1 MQIRQNIPLSDLSSY
16 KIGGQAKF
24 FAKVEDLDGLTDVL
38 KQWNKISE
46 ELLQKEKKILILG
59 GGTNILFED
68 KGFDGLVI
76 LNSIKGITT
85 NNSQSAT
92 NNLKTV
98 SSQKSEISSQKL
110 EVTVGSGVLME
121 DLLNF
126 CVQNSLSGLEWA
138 GGLPGTLGGAIRG
151 NAGAFRGEIK
161 DVIYDV
167 TSLNLCSDVLIHHY
181 NSTSVKKRKNS
192 DCRFGYRTSIF
203 KDVRKDEIILEA
215 VLKLKKGQRVD
226 IEKKINE
233 KINYRRQK
241 HPVEYPNLGS
251 TFKNIPAEELPAS
264 VREEFKDKIKDDPFP
279 ILPSVKLIAGAG
291 MTNVR
296 VGNIEVSGKHPNY
309 LVNIGNG
316 KSEDVLALIYKIKS
330 AVRQKYRVE
339 LEEEITIV
347 KC

>member
-1 MQIRQNIPLSDLSSY
+1 
-16 KIGGQAKF
+16 
-24 FAKVEDLDGLTDVL
+24 
-38 KQWNKISE
+38 
-46 ELLQKEKKILILG
+46 
-59 GGTNILFED
+59 
-68 KGFDGLVI
+68 
-76 LNSIKGITT
+76 
-85 NNSQSAT
+85 
-92 NNLKTV
+92 
-98 SSQKSEISSQKL
+98 
-110 EVTVGSGVLME
+110 ME